1 MFKFVERAFRQRKM
15 NSMPYD
21 KKVRIVRTCVE
32 NTLKSN
38 KGINIPVF
46 QRVNSVMEFIF
57 QRRLV
62 DYYLQNRKMI
72 PVLCMELNCL

>member
-1 MFKFVERAFRQRKM
+1 MFKFIERAFSQRKM

-32 NTLKSN
+32 NILKSN
-38 KGINIPVF
+38 KGLNIPIF
-46 QRVNSVMEFIF
+46 QRVDSVMEFIF

>member
-1 MFKFVERAFRQRKM
+1 MFKFVERVFMQRKM
-15 NSMPYD
+15 NSMPYE

-38 KGINIPVF
+38 NGINIPIF
-46 QRVNSVMEFIF
+46 QRVDSVMEFIF
-57 QRRLV
+57 QRRLI